1 MKGMELEE
9 ALLDLFFE
17 TFPFDTFP
25 PGYRFC
31 PTDDELVRFYLN
43 KKVSNEPLPPNQ
55 IVETNLYHH
64 NPEFLAG

>member
-1 MKGMELEE
+1 MELEE
-9 ALLDLFFE
+9 ALLDLF
-17 TFPFDTFP
+17 FDTFP